1 MKLLCKI
8 VVVAIVLA
16 AAVLLAPAFP
26 QTSAAPGPA
35 VQPVVLGFPMP
46 DFSLPAIQGGT
57 YGPSALKGK
66 NVLVIF
72 PRGKVDDTWCWI
84 CHYQY
89 AELAALEAQRGLR
102 KAFDLEVLFV
112 LPYDEAEVRHWV
124 EIFPSQMAVIQKW
137 TNPPGADDFPP
148 ARKERLEKVQRL
160 FARAAE
166 FGKGPMPTPF
176 PILVDKDG
184 AVSKRLG
191 LFRTDWD
198 GSAVDQNV
206 PTTVLLDA
214 SGEVRFKYTSQV
226 TFDRPNAAYI
236 IQIMEKL
243 IAGR

>member
-1 MKLLCKI
+1 MRSLIKI
-8 VVVAIVLA
+8 TVAGVVFATAMFVPPASPQ
-16 AAVLLAPAFP
+16 APAG
-26 QTSAAPGPA
+26 QTPA
-35 VQPVVLGFPMP
+35 VQPIVLGFPVP

-57 YGPSALKGK
+57 YGPSALKGQ
-66 NVLVIF
+66 NVLLIF

-89 AELAALEAQRGLR
+89 AELAALDAQRGLR
-102 KAFDLEVLFV
+102 KAYNLEVLFV

-124 EIFPSQMAVIQKW
+124 EIFADQMAVIRKW
-137 TNPPGADDFPP
+137 MNPPGAENFPP
-148 ARKERLEKVQRL
+148 LRKERLEKVRRL
-160 FARAAE
+160 FAQAAE
-166 FGKGPMPTPF
+166 FGKGPMATPF
-176 PILVDKDG
+176 PILYDKDG

-198 GSAVDQNV
+198 GSTVDQNI

-226 TFDRPNAAYI
+226 TFDRPNAAYMT
-236 IQIMEKL
+236 QIMEKL